1 MIHLFS
7 QNGLQIAVD
16 VNTGN
21 IFLFDEMTAKILA
34 TSPDRPPTLEEAQ
47 AELAGSCP
55 EGVDEAAPRRSLC
68 RAADPH
74 RPKDALFTRIHR

>member
-34 TSPDRPPTLEEAQ
+34 NFPDRPPTLEEAR

-55 EGVDEAAPRRSLC
+55 EG
-68 RAADPH
+68 
-74 RPKDALFTRIHR
+74 